1 VVDIARGPDAPP
13 PDGGDPGPDGPRG
26 AVGEGPSPSRTHP
39 VTPVGGPPDEEAL
52 PTVLPAQDD
61 PVDRPPPAKPGV
73 RNALVAFRYRNFTL
87 FWTGA
92 LLSSSGNWMQAI
104 SIPFVV
110 FQITQSEAWVGLAA
124 VMQFGPVA
132 IAGPIGGTL
141 ADRYDRRTVLLVTQS
156 AQALAAFGLW
166 LAWSSGVR
174 SIGAILGI
182 VAVNG
187 LIAGLNIPS
196 WQAFVSELVPREHML
211 NAVTLNSAQFNAAR
225 AFGPALGGLVLG
237 FLGVGW
243 AFFLNGVSFL
253 AVIGALLLIAVPKL
267 AKAVGEHRQGVI
279 AGFVESARY
288 SARRPGIWVCLVV
301 VLALGGLGS
310 PMNQLFAVFADDVYH
325 VGDVAYG
332 FLAAAAGIGA
342 VLGTPLVVGPG
353 SRLARSR
360 LTNIAMLAY
369 GAAVVAFGVVSIY
382 GLGLVALLV
391 TGAGY
396 LAIASTLNT
405 TIQLQVDET
414 MRGKV
419 IALYVMCLT
428 LALPLGALLQGVF
441 AQFVGPQVAV
451 MVFGSLFLAVWAW
464 LRFGGGDHLAAMDAD
479 PPIVR

>member
-1 VVDIARGPDAPP
+1 MVDVAREPEPTRPEDLVGVAGEP
-13 PDGGDPGPDGPRG
+13 
-26 AVGEGPSPSRTHP
+26 VGEGIAPILEPEAAPPGPSAADPLA
-39 VTPVGGPPDEEAL
+39 PPTGTKAIE
-52 PTVLPAQDD
+52 
-61 PVDRPPPAKPGV
+61 PPARPKPGL
-73 RNALVAFRYRNFTL
+73 RNAVVAFRYRNFSL
-87 FWTGA
+87 FWSGA

-110 FQITQSEAWVGLAA
+110 FQITQQTWLVGVAA
-124 VMQFGPVA
+124 VLQFGPVA

-156 AQALAAFGLW
+156 AQALAAFALW
-166 LAWSSGVR
+166 LAWTAGVR
-174 SIGAILGI
+174 SIVAILAI
-182 VAVNG
+182 VAANG
-187 LIAGLNIPS
+187 FIAGLNIPS

-253 AVIGALLLIAVPKL
+253 AVIGALLLISVPKL
-267 AKAVGEHRQGVI
+267 AKAVGEHRQSVV
-279 AGFVESARY
+279 AGFFESARY
-288 SARRPGIWVCLVV
+288 SARRPGIWVCFVV
-301 VLALGGLGS
+301 VFALGGLGS
-310 PMNQLFAVFADDVYH
+310 PMNQLFAVFADEVYH

-332 FLAAAAGIGA
+332 LLAAAAGTGA
-342 VLGTPLVVGPG
+342 VLGTPLIVGPG

-360 LTNIAMLAY
+360 LTNIAMLTY
-369 GAAVVAFGVVSIY
+369 GIAVVAFGLVSVY
-382 GLGLVALLV
+382 ALGLVALLV

-396 LAIASTLNT
+396 LALASTLNT
-405 TIQLQVDET
+405 TIQLQVDEV

-419 IALYVMCLT
+419 IALYVMILT
-428 LALPLGALLQGVF
+428 VAMPAGALLQGIL
-441 AQFVGPQVAV
+441 AQFVGPQIAVVA
-451 MVFGSLFLAVWAW
+451 FGAAFLGTWVW

>member
-1 VVDIARGPDAPP
+1 MPARGPRADHRPVPP
-13 PDGGDPGPDGPRG
+13 IP
-26 AVGEGPSPSRTHP
+26 
-39 VTPVGGPPDEEAL
+39 
-52 PTVLPAQDD
+52 PAQDD
-61 PVDRPPPAKPGV
+61 PHGWAASAPSGPDPEAPPTWGTDPLAPRASTEPLEPPAPPKPGI
-73 RNALVAFRYRNFTL
+73 RNAVAAFRYRNFSL

-110 FQITQSEAWVGLAA
+110 FEITQSAAWVGFAA
-124 VMQFGPVA
+124 VMQFAPVA
-132 IAGPIGGTL
+132 IVGPIGGTL
-141 ADRYDRRTVLLVTQS
+141 ADRYDRRTVLLATQT
-156 AQALAAFGLW
+156 AQALAAFSLW
-166 LAWSSGVR
+166 FVWASGVR
-174 SIGAILGI
+174 SMAVILGI
-182 VAVNG
+182 VALNG

-196 WQAFVSELVPREHML
+196 WQAFVSELVPREHLL

-253 AVIGALLLIAVPKL
+253 AVIGALLLISVPKL
-267 AKAVGEHRQGVI
+267 AKAVGERRQGIV

-301 VLALGGLGS
+301 VVALGGLGS
-310 PMNQLFAVFADDVYH
+310 PMNQLFAVFADDVYG

-332 FLAAAAGIGA
+332 LLAAAAGTGA
-342 VLGTPLVVGPG
+342 VLGTPLIVGPG

-369 GAAVVAFGVVSIY
+369 GLAVVAFGFISIY

-396 LAIASTLNT
+396 LALASTLNT
-405 TIQLQVDET
+405 TIQLQVDEI

-428 LALPLGALLQGVF
+428 VALPIGALLQGVF
-441 AQFVGPQVAV
+441 AQFVGPQIAV
-451 MVFGSLFLAVWAW
+451 MVFGTLFLAVWGW